1 MFTFDRNDQFCYKIM
16 RIVIVDDEPMARNA
30 IISILKIGF
39 PQVEISGQAE
49 TVLSA
54 VELIKKVNPDLVFL
68 DIDLPDGTGFDL
80 LALLQPAKFKIIF
93 VTAHQEFAIKAI
105 KFSALDYI
113 LKPVSSIELAASMTK
128 VINDKAI
135 GDIDL
140 KFETLLSNYN
150 SPRKEMRKIV
160 LRTSES
166 IHIVEIEDIIR
177 CESDNNYT
185 TFFLK
190 DNQKILVSKGLKEY
204 DDMLADYGFYR
215 AHQSHLVN
223 INFINRFDKKDGGYL
238 VLADKTHVP
247 VSQRKRQG
255 LLDLF
260 EKM

>member
-1 MFTFDRNDQFCYKIM
+1 M
-16 RIVIVDDEPMARNA
+16 RIVIIDDEPMARNT
-30 IISILKIGF
+30 ISSILKLGF
-39 PQVEISGQAE
+39 PQVEIVGQAGS
-49 TVLSA
+49 VKDAL
-54 VELIKKVNPDLVFL
+54 ELIKETVPDIVFL
-68 DIDLPDGTGFDL
+68 DIDLPDGTGFDI
-80 LALLQPAKFKIIF
+80 LASLQPTNFKVIF
-93 VTAHQEFAIKAI
+93 VTAHQEYAIKAI
-105 KFSALDYI
+105 KFSALDFI
-113 LKPVSSIELAASMTK
+113 LKPISSIELGAAMNK
-128 VINDKAI
+128 VISEKSLVDSEI
-135 GDIDL
+135 
-140 KFETLLSNYN
+140 KFETLLTNYK
-150 SPRKEMRKIV
+150 SPRKEMRKMV

-166 IHIVEIEDIIR
+166 IHIVDIEDIIR

-190 DNQKILVSKGLKEY
+190 DGQKILVSKGLKEY

-223 INFINRFDKKDGGYL
+223 INFISRFDKKDGGYL